1 MRYRLTP
8 IRMGIIKKL
17 QTINTGEDVEK
28 NELWYIVGENVSW
41 FGYYG
46 EQCGSF
52 LKKKLKIELLYD
64 PAVPLLGVYPE
75 KLKTLV
81 GKDTYS
87 PVFIVALFTIIRT
100 WKQLKC
106 PSTEN

>member
-1 MRYRLTP
+1 MV
-8 IRMGIIKKL
+8 
-17 QTINTGEDVEK
+17 QS
-28 NELWYIVGENVSW
+28 LWRTVW
-41 FGYYG
+41 K
-46 EQCGSF
+46 F
-52 LKKKLKIELLYD
+52 LKKKTKPKIELLYD
-64 PAVPLLGVYPE
+64 PAIPLLGIYPE
-75 KLKTLV
+75 KLKILV

>member
-1 MRYRLTP
+1 M
-8 IRMGIIKKL
+8 
-17 QTINTGEDVEK
+17 EK
-28 NELWYIVGENVSW
+28 RKPSYTVSGSVNWYDH
-41 FGYYG
+41 YG

-106 PSTEN
+106 PSTDEWLKKLWY